1 MDLISLVRQRNSFP
15 ALFLILCY
23 FVIFLV
29 PRIGGNL
36 RLEDILM
43 PLIIVLPF
51 FLSISKKIFFLILP
65 YLLLILYEL
74 LVLSFYFSNGSMPLD
89 SFLLIGKFFQYLFLY
104 LLTLV
109 ILEKDSGK
117 FLFTK
122 FFKLMIFIGMIWG
135 FLALTIFDRPG
146 YYGISWINELS
157 PSLSGLVFFSLTVIA
172 TTLYLQGLLKPFY
185 GITAITLLIFLIF
198 SVGSPSAFVE
208 VCIFI
213 FLLSFLRLII
223 SYKFIIFFSSLL
235 ATFLFFQLDF
245 VSIETALYNNEIPI
259 EAVQMSVSR
268 FAALLSLIDS
278 IEGSRGYSW
287 DLLISKFWD
296 GNIFFGCGRGC
307 SHLEGEYFSTAIS
320 GDSQYLVNLVEI
332 GMIGSILFILAVIS
346 PSFAIKGDL
355 RIIWF
360 PFLISYLIWGIN
372 AEVWLVSKGAQMFWL
387 IAAYLISFSSIKQR
401 YN

>member
-1 MDLISLVRQRNSFP
+1 MDLISRVRQRNSFP

-185 GITAITLLIFLIF
+185 GITAITLLILLTF
-198 SVGSPSAFVE
+198 SVGSRSAFV
-208 VCIFI
+208 
-213 FLLSFLRLII
+213 
-223 SYKFIIFFSSLL
+223 
-235 ATFLFFQLDF
+235 
-245 VSIETALYNNEIPI
+245 
-259 EAVQMSVSR
+259 AV
-268 FAALLSLIDS
+268 
-278 IEGSRGYSW
+278 
-287 DLLISKFWD
+287 
-296 GNIFFGCGRGC
+296 
-307 SHLEGEYFSTAIS
+307 
-320 GDSQYLVNLVEI
+320 
-332 GMIGSILFILAVIS
+332 
-346 PSFAIKGDL
+346 
-355 RIIWF
+355 
-360 PFLISYLIWGIN
+360 
-372 AEVWLVSKGAQMFWL
+372 
-387 IAAYLISFSSIKQR
+387 
-401 YN
+401 